1 MFPNYLLLNLHEINA
16 IQKMTTITRLFEF
29 PYYQLEHHNLEDAL
43 VTKYDNE
50 WVKTST
56 TEYITKANA
65 ISRALL
71 RLGIQ
76 KNDKI
81 AIISSNNRTEWN
93 IMDIGIL
100 QTGAQN
106 VPIYPTISE
115 EDYEYILNHSE
126 AKYCIVSD
134 SEVLRKVNAI
144 KNNVPNLKEIYSF
157 NAIEGCKNWTALL
170 ELGED
175 HSNQDVVEDRKNNV
189 KTTDLATIIYTSGT
203 TGKPKGVML
212 SHQNIVSNVLDSA
225 PRIPFTAGNSRAMSF
240 LPICHIFERMILYLY
255 QYYGVSVYFGESID
269 KISDNL
275 KEVKP
280 TVITAVP
287 RLLEKVYDKI
297 YSKGTELTGIKK
309 KLFFWAIDLGLKYE
323 PYGANGLWYETQL
336 KIARKL
342 IFSKWKEGLG
352 GNIELLVSG
361 SAALQ
366 PRLARVF
373 AAANIPVMEGYG
385 LTETSP
391 VISVN
396 DMRHHGFKIGTVG
409 KVIDNVEVK
418 IANDGEIL
426 CKGPNVLM
434 GYYKDDA
441 MTHEVIVDG
450 YFHTG
455 DIGEIDS
462 EGFLK
467 ITDRKK
473 EMFKTSGGK
482 YIAPQLIENM
492 MKQSRFIEQIMVI
505 GDGEKMPAA
514 FIQPN
519 FDFVKEWA
527 ALHNIPLGTTL
538 ADLCQN
544 TKVIDR
550 IQEEV
555 NLQNEKFGNWEKI
568 KRFELT
574 PNVWS
579 IDSGELTPT
588 LKLKRKVVKEKYK
601 MLYDKIYNS

>member
-1 MFPNYLLLNLHEINA
+1 MI
-16 IQKMTTITRLFEF
+16 TITRLFDF
-29 PYYQLEHHNLEDAL
+29 PYYQQEKYTNISDAL
-43 VTKYDNE
+43 VSKQNGV

-56 TEYITKANA
+56 QEYIAKANA
-65 ISRALL
+65 VSRALL
-71 RLGIQ
+71 RMGIQ
-76 KNDKI
+76 KDDKI

-93 IMDIGIL
+93 IMDIGAL
-100 QTGAQN
+100 QTGAQT

-115 EDYEYILNHSE
+115 DDYEYILNHSG
-126 AKYCIVSD
+126 AIYCFVSD
-134 SEVLRKVNAI
+134 AEVLRKVNLI
-144 KNNVPNLKEIYSF
+144 RNKVPNLKEVYSF
-157 NAIEGCKNWTALL
+157 NEIEGCKNWNELL
-170 ELGED
+170 ILGVD
-175 HSNQDVVEDRKNNV
+175 TGNQNDVEYRKNNV
-189 KTTDLATIIYTSGT
+189 KTEDLATIIYTSGT
-203 TGKPKGVML
+203 TGRPKGVML
-212 SHQNIVSNVLDSA
+212 SHKNIVSNVLDSA
-225 PRIPFTAGNSRAMSF
+225 TRIPFEAGKSRALSF

-297 YSKGTELTGIKK
+297 YAKGTELTGIKK
-309 KLFFWAIDLGLKYE
+309 NLFFWAIDLGLRYE
-323 PYGANGLWYETQL
+323 PYGANGFWYEMQL

-352 GNIELLVSG
+352 GNLDLMVSG

-373 AAANIPVMEGYG
+373 AAAEIPVMEGYG

-396 DMRHHGFKIGTVG
+396 DMRNKGFRVGTVG
-409 KVIDNVEVK
+409 KVIDNVEVI
-418 IANDGEIL
+418 IAEDGEIL
-426 CKGPNVLM
+426 CKGPNVMM
-434 GYYKDDA
+434 GYFKDEKL
-441 MTHEVIVDG
+441 TSEVITDG

-455 DIGEIDS
+455 DIGIFDTD
-462 EGFLK
+462 GFLK

-482 YIAPQLIENM
+482 YIAPQLIENT

-505 GDGEKMPAA
+505 GDGQKMPAA

-519 FDFVKEWA
+519 FEFLKEWA
-527 ALHNIPLGTTL
+527 VIHGIAIGTS
-538 ADLCQN
+538 N
-544 TKVIDR
+544 EEIISNEKVIER
-550 IQEEV
+550 IQGEIDTL
-555 NLQNEKFGNWEKI
+555 NMKFGNWEKI

-574 PNVWS
+574 PDIWS
-579 IDSGELTPT
+579 IEGGQLTPT
-588 LKLKRKVVKEKYK
+588 LKLKRKIVMEKYID
-601 MLYDKIYNS
+601 LFHKIYN